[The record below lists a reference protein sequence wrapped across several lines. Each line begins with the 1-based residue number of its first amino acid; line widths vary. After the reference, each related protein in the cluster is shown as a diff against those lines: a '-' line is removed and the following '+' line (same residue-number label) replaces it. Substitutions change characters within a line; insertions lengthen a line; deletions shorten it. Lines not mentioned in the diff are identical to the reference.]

1 MKMTTED
8 FKTLTRV
15 CNEVLTFNK
24 STGESNKD
32 VFIRLVASRPATVK
46 NAEIAAMW
54 QLFHIAMKVSTE
66 FDNQRFHGNG
76 SSLMGFYGKLSAY
89 LNNSHIETALKAY
102 VKTELV

>member
-32 VFIRLVASRPATVK
+32 VFIRLVASRPATV
-46 NAEIAAMW
+46 I
-54 QLFHIAMKVSTE
+54 T
-66 FDNQRFHGNG
+66 DG
-76 SSLMGFYGKLSAY
+76 
-89 LNNSHIETALKAY
+89 
-102 VKTELV
+102 